1 MRDDVITG
9 GVEEPTLDQKVAFL
23 SRSSAYGPSVTG
35 ALSRETHMSWVFLAG
50 DRVYKLKKPVRFPY
64 LDFST
69 LRRREAAC
77 RAELRL
83 NRRLASG
90 RLSRRGTP
98 HRNAARTRD
107 RWRCETSSTG
117 SWSCGVST
125 RAQTLEHAILEDRL
139 DTVAARS
146 AHRHACAVLSPGRTG
161 FPVARGPPARL
172 AQKLVGQSARAARPA
187 PRAAFGAH
195 PPHRQCLSAK
205 FLSEQPQDAGQARLR
220 ARHRRWARRP
230 APRAYLARRSGQD
243 HRLPRVQPALAG
255 RRSIRRDRVPEP

>member
-77 RAELRL
+77 RAEFDSIVGWRRTSISTSYPSPQRRTDSSIGGRCKS
-83 NRRLASG
+83 RRLARG
-90 RLSRRGTP
+90 HAAPRRGRDARARHLWRIVSHRGSSIGSSPRLYSSIAGQTP
-98 HRNAARTRD
+98 
-107 RWRCETSSTG
+107 
-117 SWSCGVST
+117 VF
-125 RAQTLEHAILEDRL
+125 
-139 DTVAARS
+139 
-146 AHRHACAVLSPGRTG
+146 LSPAVHLRDW
-161 FPVARGPPARL
+161 L
-172 AQKLVGQSARAARPA
+172 QKLGGQSARAARPA

-195 PPHRQCLSAK
+195 PPHCQFSDQVPFRAAA
-205 FLSEQPQDAGQARLR
+205 DAGQARLR
-220 ARHRRWARRP
+220 AWHRRWARRP
-230 APRAYLARRSGQD
+230 APRAYLAGRSGED

-255 RRSIRRDRVPEP
+255 RRSIR